1 MISDFTQRPKEI
13 SEVISP
19 IESKRFGISVSRLNI
34 PLQHSITDNEIV
46 KICAESKSDL
56 LILRCPSNRARMS
69 QSLGQISSKNAFQA
83 DTLVYFSKSL
93 ENFSPEIFETKNF
106 FIRSANLSDM
116 QEIQALSGST
126 FDGYSNHYQANYFL
140 EPDAIRLGFQ
150 EWAVSS
156 LTIDSN
162 LVLVAEDDSSS
173 ICGFGNFAC
182 VGDDADFL
190 LSGVDERFQGRGIY
204 SEIIRFAS
212 NELSIR
218 GLKSLFI
225 STQIQNR
232 SAIRAWIKAGF
243 SFDFALNTFHVMPRK
258 V

>member
-1 MISDFTQRPKEI
+1 MFSDFTQRSKVI
-13 SEVISP
+13 SQVISP
-19 IESKRFGISVSRLNI
+19 IESKRFGISVTRLNI

-46 KICAESKSDL
+46 EICAESKSEL
-56 LILRCPSNRARMS
+56 LILRYPSNRT
-69 QSLGQISSKNAFQA
+69 QISQALSQIPSKLAFQA

-93 ENFSPEIFETKNF
+93 ENFDPEFFKTKDF
-106 FIRSANLSDM
+106 HIRTAGLIDM
-116 QEIQALSGST
+116 QEIQALAGST

-140 EPDAIRLGFQ
+140 KPEAIRLGFQ

-156 LTIDSN
+156 LTSEN
-162 LVLVAEDDSSS
+162 SLVVVAEDESSS

-204 SEIIRFAS
+204 SEMIRFAS

-218 GLKSLFI
+218 GVKSLFI

-232 SAIRAWIKAGF
+232 SAIRAWIRAGF
-243 SFDFALNTFHVMPRK
+243 NLDFSLNTFHVMPREK
-258 V
+258 